1 MEELIL
7 EKLKTKYIGRNIIYF
22 DEIDSTQ
29 KEAKRRIKNQNI
41 QNGSI
46 FIAKMQTDGIGTHNR
61 KWYTEKGANI
71 TFTLVLYP
79 NCNINKLK
87 NLTIIIAECI
97 VKSINNLYNINL
109 EIKYPNDVVYNGKKL
124 AGILTESITQKE
136 IVKELI
142 IGIGINVNQ
151 NKFEEDVKDIAISL
165 KNILK
170 KDLKKEEIISEFLN
184 IFEEKYEALI

>member
-97 VKSINNLYNINL
+97 VKAINNLYSINL

-184 IFEEKYEALI
+184 IFEKKYEALI